1 MLAGSAAARHYGY
14 SSARVKSMESQLIDN
29 KTMQEVMNAKDISTI
44 LSILF
49 QREFKK
55 DIEEFG
61 GLEIKHELIDFALSK
76 NLAKSVSKLVQ
87 ISPTNER
94 KWMRAIVGKWDLY
107 NAKLAIEARG
117 NKLSYDKIASQIV
130 DYGIYN
136 ATVIKEVMREESI
149 EGMLAK
155 LMINSPYADIL
166 KDGAEVYKKGH
177 NVLFAIAEI
186 DKSYYKMLGSTIMG
200 LRVVQN
206 EAARVVKME
215 IDMKNILFAIKAKRS
230 GFKFQEIGASM
241 ISSGNISVSEIEQMY
256 NGSKDIE
263 SFVSQ
268 IKTYDLKTAL
278 DVYKNSRVKQ
288 LLTFEIGLKNAIFER
303 STKLL
308 NHSILSF
315 GAILAYA
322 YMKEIEIYTLRIIIN
337 GRLYGLSREEMQR
350 LIVWKNE

>member
-1 MLAGSAAARHYGY
+1 
-14 SSARVKSMESQLIDN
+14 MESQLIDN

-76 NLAKSVSKLVQ
+76 NLARSVSKLVQ
-87 ISPTNER
+87 ISPTTER

-117 NKLSYDKIASQIV
+117 NKLGYERIASQII

-136 ATVIKEVMREESI
+136 AVAIKEVMREESI

-166 KDGAEVYKKGH
+166 RDGAEVYKKGH
-177 NVLFAIAEI
+177 NVLLAIAEI

-241 ISSGNISVSEIEQMY
+241 IGSGNISVSEIEQMY

-268 IKTYDLKTAL
+268 IKAYDLKTAL
-278 DVYKNSRVKQ
+278 DVYKNNKAKQ